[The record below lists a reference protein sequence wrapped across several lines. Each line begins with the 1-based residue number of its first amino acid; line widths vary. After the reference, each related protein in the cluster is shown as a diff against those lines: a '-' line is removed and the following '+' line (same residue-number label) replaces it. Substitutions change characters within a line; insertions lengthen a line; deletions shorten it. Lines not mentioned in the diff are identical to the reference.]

1 MKLVLASSSPRRK
14 DILEQYGY
22 KFDIE
27 VSQADETMDEALSVI
42 DNVKRVALAKAKAVS
57 DKYIDTIILG
67 CDTIVVYDNNIYGK
81 PKDEKDAF
89 SILRTL
95 SGKWH
100 EVISG
105 VAIIFNEEIINFA
118 STSRVKF
125 KELTDDDIN
134 DYIQTKECFGKAGAY
149 AIQGIGAKLVEEIEG
164 NINNIIGLP
173 IEDIKPY
180 LDKYYYMW
188 KIGKVYIPNKTVLA
202 PMAGI
207 TNEAFRV
214 LCKEYGCGLVVA
226 EMVSD
231 KALGFGNEKTI
242 GMTRVN
248 TLEHPISMQI
258 FGADVESMVK
268 AAKWIDE
275 NSDCD
280 IIDINMGCPVN
291 KVAKKAEAG
300 SSLLKDP
307 NRVYEITKA
316 VVEAV
321 KKPVTVKIRI
331 GWDEEHINAVENAKL
346 IERAGASAIT
356 VHGRTRNQFY
366 SGHANYDVIKAVKES
381 VSIPVIAN
389 GDIVDYKT
397 AQYVLEYTGCDAI
410 MIGRGAQG
418 NPFIFKE
425 INEYMMNHII
435 IQRPDNK
442 TLYDTIMKHY
452 NYLLKLKGEYLACL
466 EMRTHISA
474 YLRGLPGSASVRNM
488 VNMEK
493 NFTRV
498 CEILKDYLLN

>member
-1 MKLVLASSSPRRK
+1 
-14 DILEQYGY
+14 
-22 KFDIE
+22 
-27 VSQADETMDEALSVI
+27 
-42 DNVKRVALAKAKAVS
+42 
-57 DKYIDTIILG
+57 
-67 CDTIVVYDNNIYGK
+67 
-81 PKDEKDAF
+81 
-89 SILRTL
+89 
-95 SGKWH
+95 
-100 EVISG
+100 
-105 VAIIFNEEIINFA
+105 
-118 STSRVKF
+118 
-125 KELTDDDIN
+125 
-134 DYIQTKECFGKAGAY
+134 
-149 AIQGIGAKLVEEIEG
+149 
-164 NINNIIGLP
+164 
-173 IEDIKPY
+173 
-180 LDKYYYMW
+180 MW
-188 KIGKVYIPNKTVLA
+188 KIGNVYIPNKTVLA

-346 IERAGASAIT
+346 IERAGASAIA

-366 SGHANYDVIKAVKES
+366 SGHANYDVIKAVKDS